1 MIIKIKKQGKTKQFK
16 LISKWSDVTLENW
29 VKLINLN
36 TETKSSE
43 ALETIAE
50 LSNIPKNLIKQ
61 LELRDIAVIMSKI
74 SELQAKEDSSLKRI
88 IKIGK
93 KKYGFHPDL
102 ESITL
107 GEYADIESFIK
118 NGLENNLPQMMSVL
132 YRPIIEETQNG
143 VYTIEAYDGNISIR
157 AEEMKKMASEQ
168 VQSALV
174 FFWHLGNELLKI
186 LPSFL
191 VERLKVMQKQSP
203 QNLLQ
208 KSGDT
213 LE

>member
-1 MIIKIKKQGKTKQFK
+1 MNIKIKKQGKTKQFK

>member
-1 MIIKIKKQGKTKQFK
+1 MNIKIKKQGEIKQFK

-29 VKLINLN
+29 LKLINLN

-132 YRPIIEETQNG
+132 YRPIIEETENG
-143 VYTIEAYDGNISIR
+143 IYTIEAYDGNISIR

-168 VQSALV
+168 VQGAQAV
-174 FFWHLGNELLKI
+174 QAGGHPHN
-186 LPSFL
+186 
-191 VERLKVMQKQSP
+191 
-203 QNLLQ
+203 
-208 KSGDT
+208 D
-213 LE
+213 

>member
-1 MIIKIKKQGKTKQFK
+1 MNFSIIYQMNIKIKKQGKTKQFK

-93 KKYGFHPDL
+93 KNMGFIL
-102 ESITL
+102 IW
-107 GEYADIESFIK
+107 
-118 NGLENNLPQMMSVL
+118 NL
-132 YRPIIEETQNG
+132 
-143 VYTIEAYDGNISIR
+143 
-157 AEEMKKMASEQ
+157 
-168 VQSALV
+168 
-174 FFWHLGNELLKI
+174 
-186 LPSFL
+186 
-191 VERLKVMQKQSP
+191 
-203 QNLLQ
+203 
-208 KSGDT
+208 
-213 LE
+213 

>member
-1 MIIKIKKQGKTKQFK
+1 MNIKIKKQGEIKQFK

-29 VKLINLN
+29 LKLINLN

-132 YRPIIEETQNG
+132 YRPIIEETENG
-143 VYTIEAYDGNISIR
+143 IYTIEAYDGNISIR

-168 VQSALV
+168 VQGALV